1 MQAAVKFTAIGLA
14 TLATAGLS
22 ALPYY
27 SSKTLDERLNEMAS
41 QSSPQGDVLLRNLQ
55 HHAGFLSSKG
65 SVDVVMR
72 DRCHD
77 AEDSADTTFHVEYEA
92 QHLPTPGA
100 SNRFDWKLKPT
111 GDAAPAFAKLFGSDA
126 PLSGHGQ
133 ITWGGLIRSDMKLPA
148 MAYASGG
155 QRIEA
160 DPSQGSIALGG
171 DALQFDWKM
180 ERAVFRGPD
189 RALEVKQLGVNL
201 DLSNRH
207 RGIGAMAL
215 KLGALSTAEASV
227 DGYELKSV
235 TTEHGDKL
243 DSVFTQSVAR
253 AQFSDQELKD
263 MVLEA
268 SLKGMHAPS
277 VETLTKVLGA
287 SCGMESLTRDESAQ
301 VRKAVQTLLASG
313 LSGGITQLSG
323 KGKQGGL
330 SGKLTVDLAAVGA
343 GQAISFAR
351 QLSASGEIA
360 IKGDLLPPGP
370 RQMAMSTGFARETA
384 DGIQSGFVFEKG
396 LLKVNGKT
404 LDAEGIQNALASFDA
419 TVMAY
424 INNELPKDQAVA
436 AAPATPAS
444 PTVAPVDETPEVTAA
459 APAAPLAAPEPEA
472 APGPV
477 AANRQAM
484 ASAQALAQAQ
494 EPMSA
499 PMSAPVACHDGRS
512 CVTLSLR
519 AAWKEDLEGLRDIA
533 AQLDAQPKPALG
545 NKAQA
550 RKLNN
555 QALEM
560 LKAGDTAAAAALL
573 QAALKENPRDVE
585 IASNLGYAL
594 LKDQRPK
601 EAVAVLN
608 EALVLDPRRTA
619 TWAPLGEALGQMG
632 QAKEASAALWTA
644 WQWSGNRER
653 TLTAY
658 LDKANREAGA
668 HPALA
673 EVFRVSA
680 QWVGKGEHP
689 NFR

>member
-1 MQAAVKFTAIGLA
+1 MQAAVKITAIGLA
-14 TLATAGLS
+14 ALATAGLG

-27 SSKTLDERLNEMAS
+27 SSKTLDQRLNEMAS
-41 QSSPQGDVLLRNLQ
+41 QSSPQSDVLLRNLQ

-77 AEDSADTTFHVEYEA
+77 AEDSADTTFHIEYEA

-111 GDAAPAFAKLFGSDA
+111 GEAAPAFAKLFGSDA

-148 MAYASGG
+148 MAYATGG

-160 DPSQGSIALGG
+160 DPSQGTIALGG
-171 DALQFDWKM
+171 NALQFDWKL

-189 RALEVKQLGVNL
+189 RALELKQLGVNL

-215 KLGALSTAEASV
+215 KLGSLSTAEASV

-235 TTEHGDKL
+235 TTEHGDKI
-243 DSVFTQSVAR
+243 DSVFTQGVAR
-253 AQFSDQELKD
+253 AQFSDQEIKD

-268 SLKGMHAPS
+268 SLKGLHAQS
-277 VETLTKVLGA
+277 VETLTKVLGS
-287 SCGMESLTRDESAQ
+287 SCGMESLTRDESTQ

-313 LSGGITQLSG
+313 LSGGITKLSG
-323 KGKQGGL
+323 QGKQGGL
-330 SGKLTVDLAAVGA
+330 NGKLTVELAAVGA

-351 QLSASGEIA
+351 QLSATGELA
-360 IKGDLLPPGP
+360 IQGDLLPPGP
-370 RQMAMSTGFARETA
+370 RQMAMSTGFAQETA

-404 LDAEGIQNALASFDA
+404 LDGAGIQNALAAFDT

-424 INNELPKDQAVA
+424 INNELPKEQVVATAPATAPQEEAPAEVA
-436 AAPATPAS
+436 AAPAQ
-444 PTVAPVDETPEVTAA
+444 APEAE
-459 APAAPLAAPEPEA
+459 APAPAPAPMPS
-472 APGPV
+472 
-477 AANRQAM
+477 NRQAI
-484 ASAQALAQAQ
+484 APAQAPEAL
-494 EPMSA
+494 SA
-499 PMSAPVACHDGRS
+499 PATCTDART
-512 CVTLSLR
+512 CVNLSLR
-519 AAWKEDLEGLRDIA
+519 AAWKEDLDSLRDVA
-533 AQLDAQPKPALG
+533 TQLDALPKPALG

-601 EAVAVLN
+601 EAAAVLN

-619 TWAPLGEALGQMG
+619 TWAPLGEALGQLG

-644 WQWSGNRER
+644 WQWSGNRDR

-658 LDKANREAGA
+658 VDKANREAGP

-680 QWVGKGEHP
+680 NWVGKGEHP
-689 NFR
+689 SFR